1 MTGPD
6 MADVAGAVPRLAVI
20 ITCWNYAEYV
30 SLAIRSV
37 LDQRCNDCEL
47 IVVDDGST
55 DASWSVIQEHG
66 IRAYRIKNGGQR
78 AACLYGLGKT
88 RAPFVLFLDADDE
101 LQPGSLAIILEKLDD
116 RVAKLQFPLVRIDRD
131 GAVIGHPVPKLT
143 AFRDRRA
150 LASRVLRT
158 GTYTTPPTSGNV
170 FRRDACR
177 FLEEADYENAVDGVI
192 LFAVPFLG
200 DVVSLS
206 EPLGRYR
213 VHDRNDSGLGRPLDA
228 KLLRRELT
236 RFMARMDHLR
246 RILEPMAKAKN
257 LARAEDTHF
266 YLERSFYLAVAEGRR
281 VPIAN
286 LARLL
291 QRVWENDGSIKMRA
305 ALVGFLILTAMLPV
319 RRAQQ
324 GLTYRLNTNQRSMA
338 GLLRSLL

>member
-1 MTGPD
+1 MTKPD
-6 MADVAGAVPRLAVI
+6 ITDVAVAEPRLAVI

-37 LDQRCNDCEL
+37 LDQRCNECEL
-47 IVVDDGST
+47 IVIDDGST
-55 DASWSVIQEHG
+55 DTSWSVIQEHG
-66 IRAYRIKNGGQR
+66 VRAYRIENSGQR

-101 LQPGSLAIILEKLDD
+101 LQPGSLTIILEKLDD

-131 GAVIGHPVPKLT
+131 GAVIGQPVPRLT

-150 LASRVLRT
+150 LASRVLKT
-158 GTYTTPPTSGNV
+158 GTYASPPTSGNV

-177 FLEEADYENAVDGVI
+177 FLEEADYESAVDGVI

-206 EPLGRYR
+206 EALGRYR

-228 KLLRRELT
+228 KLLRRELA
-236 RFMARMDHLR
+236 RFTARMDHLR
-246 RILEPMAKAKN
+246 RILEPMAQAQN

-266 YLERSFYLAVAEGRR
+266 YLERSCYLAVAEGRP
-281 VPIAN
+281 VPIGN
-286 LARLL
+286 LARLV
-291 QRVWENDGSIKMRA
+291 QRVWENDESMKTRA
-305 ALVGFLILTAMLPV
+305 ALVAFLILTAILPN

-324 GLTYRLNTNQRSMA
+324 GLSYRLNTNQRSMT